1 MATITTTS
9 TKPQRSVVVHSF
21 TNGLLDPGQEMLG
34 PVEDGGTIIANTAP
48 GCWGPMITPSLRG
61 GHEVT
66 RPVAVAGAEPGDGI
80 AIRIRDITV
89 TSTATSSG
97 HDSSPEGF
105 CLGDPYVA
113 ARCPTCDALWP
124 ATHLDGIGQ
133 DAVVCD
139 VCGNPV
145 KPFEVVHGYTVVFDD
160 ARTVGVTVPQ
170 EVANR
175 IARNAHHYAAL
186 PDESAQH
193 PILAY
198 AVADLAAVM
207 VRMRPFLGQ
216 LGTTPSHPLPD
227 SHNAGDF
234 GAFLVGAPHEY
245 ALTAEEL
252 AQHKTD
258 GHMDID
264 AVRPGAILVAPV
276 KVPGGGVYMG
286 DMHAGQG
293 DGEIAG
299 HTMDVAGSVT
309 LQVNV
314 IKDYPIDGPVLFPLL
329 EDLPPM
335 ARPFSAEE
343 KIRAER
349 LAAEWGIGALEASA
363 PVSVIGTA
371 ATMNDAIVNGL
382 ERAAVL
388 LGMTVP
394 EVRNRATITGA
405 IEIGRNPGVIQVT
418 FLAPLSRLDA
428 VGLGDIAREQYD
440 L

>member
-1 MATITTTS
+1 MAKTINPS
-9 TKPQRSVVVHSF
+9 TKRSVVVQSF
-21 TNGLLDPGQEMLG
+21 TNSLLDPAAEMLG
-34 PVEDGGTIIANTAP
+34 PVANGGTIIANTTP

-66 RPVAVAGAEPGDGI
+66 QPVFVEGAEPGDGI

-89 TSTATSSG
+89 TSIATSSG
-97 HDSSPEGF
+97 HDSSPDGY

-113 ARCPTCDALWP
+113 ARCPHCDVVWP
-124 ATHLDGIGQ
+124 ETHLEGIGQ

-139 VCGNPV
+139 SCGNPV
-145 KPFEVVHGYTVVFDD
+145 KPFEIVHGYTVVFDET
-160 ARTVGVTVPQ
+160 RTVGVTVPQ
-170 EVANR
+170 EAANK
-175 IARNAHHYAAL
+175 IAHNAHHYAAL
-186 PDESAQH
+186 PDQSVQH
-193 PILAY
+193 PILTY
-198 AVADLAAVM
+198 APADLASVM

-216 LGTTPSHPLPD
+216 LGTTPSRAMPD

-245 ALTAEEL
+245 AYTEEEL
-252 AQHKTD
+252 AEHKTD

-264 AVRPGAILVAPV
+264 AVRPGAILIAPV
-276 KVPGGGVYMG
+276 KVPGAGVYMG

-309 LQVNV
+309 LQVEVVKN
-314 IKDYPIDGPVLFPLL
+314 YPIDGPVLFPLL

-335 ARPFSAEE
+335 AKPFTTEE
-343 KIRAER
+343 KSRAYR
-349 LAAEWGIGALEASA
+349 LAGEWGIDELEHSA
-363 PVSVIGTA
+363 PLSVIGTA
-371 ATMNDAIVNGL
+371 ANMNAAILNGL
-382 ERAAVL
+382 ERAAKL

-394 EVRNRATITGA
+394 EVRNRATINGA
-405 IEIGRNPGVIQVT
+405 IEIGRDPGVIQVT
-418 FLAPLSRLDA
+418 FLAPLSKLDT
-428 VGLGDIAREQYD
+428 VGLGGYAREQYN